1 MFQKTALSVYRTI
14 VLTGIGFIAGAVTV
28 TYAAEKTGRL
38 KPRLGRQDDKNESTE
53 PKTTY

>member
-1 MFQKTALSVYRTI
+1 MIQKTALSVYRTI

-38 KPRLGRQDDKNESTE
+38 KPRSTKDDQNPNRTHYHR
-53 PKTTY
+53 P